1 MIDFTVVK
9 AVVELLK
16 VGNKI
21 KMKRELCDLLSNNF
35 TRAEVDKAIHDAEKL
50 KWIKQTGLI
59 KARNHEQTTYKLER
73 YPI

>member
-16 VGNKI
+16 VEN

-35 TRAEVDKAIHDAEKL
+35 TRAEVDKAISDAEGL

>member
-16 VGNKI
+16 VEN

-35 TRAEVDKAIHDAEKL
+35 THAEVDKAIGDAERL